1 MADQPDDSNGD
12 PAVKFRKI
20 VWAGPVVVPGP
31 HSEGYVDPS
40 APHAGSV
47 DFPDEEQHAVDTPV
61 SAAEVS
67 LCVRSRSPIGKGI
80 SEGRIR
86 DSLELAKYLPPHP
99 LGVRRASQL
108 TLATLA
114 ADVAAEESAAQQPAA
129 GGEGGGEL
137 PPTKKMMPP
146 DGSGIPSFT
155 IPGTLLRGDESPRRR
170 RGKPEWA
177 LDVVRPYPNVSRYK
191 PKKKRAAPPVD
202 LGPLPERLLKRP
214 KGGRSVSVSHTPGG
228 SVITMIKVLDEAPQ
242 GEASKA
248 GDVVEAGDVKVAT
261 AAPAE
266 AAGRRFGPVG
276 VLARK
281 ILKDKT
287 NDATQQEKITT
298 AGGEG
303 KGKGKALDVV
313 EAGESAR
320 GKEHHAADEPQV
332 DAAQGAHE
340 GEHAGN
346 AINAG
351 RKVRK
356 VVGRYFKVSA

>member
-1 MADQPDDSNGD
+1 MADQPDDSNNGE

-20 VWAGPVVVPGP
+20 IWAGPVVVPGP
-31 HSEGYVDPS
+31 HSEDYIDPS
-40 APHAGSV
+40 ASHAGSV
-47 DFPDEEQHAVDTPV
+47 DVRDEEHAIDTPA

-86 DSLELAKYLPPHP
+86 DSLELAKYQPPHP

-114 ADVAAEESAAQQPAA
+114 ADVAAEESAAKQPAA
-129 GGEGGGEL
+129 GGEGGEQL
-137 PPTKKMMPP
+137 PPTTKKMMRP
-146 DGSGIPSFT
+146 DGSDISSFT

-170 RGKPEWA
+170 RGKPDWA

-191 PKKKRAAPPVD
+191 PKKKRAAHVD

-214 KGGRSVSVSHTPGG
+214 KGGRGVSVSHTPGG

-242 GEASKA
+242 GEGSKA
-248 GDVVEAGDVKVAT
+248 GDVVKAEDVKVAT
-261 AAPAE
+261 AAPTE

-287 NDATQQEKITT
+287 NDATQQEKIIA

-303 KGKGKALDVV
+303 KGKGKALEVV

-320 GKEHHAADEPQV
+320 GKEDHAANELQIG
-332 DAAQGAHE
+332 AAQGAHE
-340 GEHAGN
+340 GEQSGN
-346 AINAG
+346 AMNAT
-351 RKVRK
+351 RKVRR
-356 VVGRYFKVSA
+356 VVGRYFKVAA